1 MAFISTRVHGI
12 LDYAGGALMI
22 LVSWLPFVRDRRAAV
37 LLRAT
42 GTATLAASAAT
53 DYELGLWRK
62 IPMPAHLAGDA
73 GGGVALTGA
82 GLLLRRS
89 GAGAGSW
96 LPLAAVGVSQIAGAA
111 VTERTPSDAVGGGAG
126 ETYGSTASFTPPATG
141 VTGEGLAATQPAAT
155 AAPIAPA
162 PIETPGPSV
171 TPPAEPAS
179 ETEHAERADAL
190 LPEGAD
196 TATGDELVA
205 QQEAA
210 AAAEAA
216 AIGGAVVP
224 DAADPAMEPVYQAG
238 GGEQEGYEAAET
250 DLIENATHGDAHG
263 DPLRDA
269 IAPEVEADRS
279 TAVYAEDD
287 TLESTEL
294 VADPQDPD
302 DPAAGPGLG
311 ADRGPAGPPHQD

>member
-1 MAFISTRVHGI
+1 MAFISTRVHGV
-12 LDYAGGALMI
+12 LDYAGGILM
-22 LVSWLPFVRDRRAAV
+22 LVLSRLPFVRDRRAAA
-37 LLRAT
+37 LMSAT
-42 GTATLAASAAT
+42 GTVTLAASAAT
-53 DYELGLWRK
+53 DYELGVWRK

-73 GGGVALTGA
+73 AGGAALAGA
-82 GLLLRRS
+82 GLLLRRA

-96 LPLAAVGVSQIAGAA
+96 LPLTAVGLSQVAGAA
-111 VTERTPSDAVGGGAG
+111 LTERTPSDAGPEAF
-126 ETYGSTASFTPPATG
+126 GSTSSFTAPASG
-141 VTGEGLAATQPAAT
+141 VTGEGLAAAQPAAT
-155 AAPIAPA
+155 GAPIAPA
-162 PIETPGPSV
+162 PLETPGPSV
-171 TPPAEPAS
+171 TPPAAPES
-179 ETEHAERADAL
+179 ETERAERADAV
-190 LPEGAD
+190 LPEGAEN
-196 TATGDELVA
+196 ATSDDLVA

-216 AIGGAVVP
+216 AIGGAHVP

-238 GGEQEGYEAAET
+238 GGEQEGFEAAEA

-279 TAVYAEDD
+279 TAVYGEDD
-287 TLESTEL
+287 ELASTEL
-294 VADPQDPD
+294 TSDPQNPD